1 MPRRPAAAQRTV
13 HAPHTARP
21 AACVIAGLICCAS
34 AAAASLELPRESAV
48 PGGVKIIRL
57 AARGDALPYVDSDGR
72 RALVVN
78 DGSAWFAVIGIP
90 LSAPVGARQATW
102 RKTAADGSA
111 AMVRRLDFKVGA
123 KRYAVQSLKVPP
135 AQVDL
140 SPSDLERVA
149 RERIEIDMAMNRWSL
164 QQPDSLRL
172 AQPVPG
178 VRSSSF
184 GLRRV
189 FNGESRNPHSG
200 MDIAAPVGTPVLA
213 PAAGEVVGTGEYFFN
228 GNTVFI
234 DHGRGFISMY
244 CHLSAIDVKPGQRVA
259 AGERIGAVGMTGR
272 VTGPHLHWGISLN
285 RAWVDPELFVR

>member
-1 MPRRPAAAQRTV
+1 MYV
-13 HAPHTARP
+13 L
-21 AACVIAGLICCAS
+21 AGLTCCVS
-34 AAAASLELPRESAV
+34 AAATPLDLPRESAV
-48 PGGVKIIRL
+48 PGGIKIIRL
-57 AARGDALPYVDSDGR
+57 TAPGEALPYVDSDGH

-90 LSAPVGARQATW
+90 LSAPVGAQQVTW
-102 RKTAADGSA
+102 RKAPAEIGGGGIS
-111 AMVRRLDFKVGA
+111 RRLDFQVGV

-135 AQVDL
+135 RQVDL
-140 SPSDLERVA
+140 SPADLERVA
-149 RERIEIDMAMNRWSL
+149 RERIEIDRAMSRWSEH
-164 QQPDSLRL
+164 QPDSLRL

-178 VRSSSF
+178 LRSSSF

-200 MDIAAPVGTPVLA
+200 MDIAAPAGTPVLA
-213 PAAGEVVGTGEYFFN
+213 PAAGEVAGTGEYFFN

-244 CHLSAIDVKPGQRVA
+244 CHLSSIDVKPGQRIA
-259 AGERIGAVGMTGR
+259 AGDRIGAVGMTGR
-272 VTGPHLHWGISLN
+272 VTGPHLHWGVSLN

>member
-1 MPRRPAAAQRTV
+1 MPRCVAAAQRTV
-13 HAPHTARP
+13 RVPRAARL
-21 AACVIAGLICCAS
+21 AVYFVAGMIGCAS
-34 AAAASLELPRESAV
+34 AAAASLDLPRESAV

-57 AARGDALPYVDSDGR
+57 SAPGDALPYVDSDGH

-102 RKTAADGSA
+102 RKNTADGSA
-111 AMVRRLDFKVGA
+111 GTLRRLDFKVGA

-140 SPSDLERVA
+140 SPADLARVA
-149 RERIEIDMAMNRWSL
+149 RDRIEIDTAMNRWSL
-164 QQPDSLRL
+164 QQPDTLRL

-178 VRSSSF
+178 LRSSSF

-213 PAAGEVVGTGEYFFN
+213 PAAGEVVGAGEYFFN

-244 CHLSAIDVKPGQRVA
+244 CHLSAIDVKPGQKVA
-259 AGERIGAVGMTGR
+259 TGDRIGAVGMTGR